1 MKNHGS
7 GMVFVFKPY
16 YLQHENV
23 GFVAL
28 SPYEQNGHNLNMPPE
43 WGKIANKNGA
53 QGTPPNTTRL
63 LWMDFYA
70 CSMVK
75 WLLNTLIYASYIGG
89 NQAVCLMDFSCE
101 HVDIALTVNATLV
114 MDLTTNAIFSS
125 RNRSCTLLNYVL
137 SG

>member
-7 GMVFVFKPY
+7 GMVFVLKPY

-63 LWMDFYA
+63 LCMGFHA

-75 WLLNTLIYASYIGG
+75 CLLNTLIYGSYTG
-89 NQAVCLMDFSCE
+89 E
-101 HVDIALTVNATLV
+101 
-114 MDLTTNAIFSS
+114 
-125 RNRSCTLLNYVL
+125 L
-137 SG
+137 SHGFLI